1 MVIMD
6 VSSQEQLAE
15 EGGWGVGPHEP
26 SPRVKEGGG
35 AEDPEVG
42 R

>member
-15 EGGWGVGPHEP
+15 EGGWGMGPHE
-26 SPRVKEGGG
+26 SRVKEGGG